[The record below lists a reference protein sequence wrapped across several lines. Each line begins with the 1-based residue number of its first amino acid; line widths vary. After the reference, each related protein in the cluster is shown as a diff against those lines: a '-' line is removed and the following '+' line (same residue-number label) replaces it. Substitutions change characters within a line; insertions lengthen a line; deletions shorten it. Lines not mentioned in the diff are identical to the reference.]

1 MNETKLRPIEEC
13 KAKGSAI
20 LAVLK
25 YMEIKWGKTY
35 IESLNLP
42 FDPNQI
48 KQGRYYPYEWVRYLN
63 EKIGEKAQGKEEQVF
78 KKMGHD
84 IVKSALEGRIVINY
98 LIKRRPLEKL
108 LGDMY
113 RNSEY
118 INVLDVNIVKDGK
131 KLQLIADQICEDRSE
146 RRCWMI
152 EGALNAMIKSSN
164 KNAVV
169 KHTKCQF
176 HGDEHCVFEVYEEK

>member
-1 MNETKLRPIEEC
+1 MNAAKLRPIEEC
-13 KAKGSAI
+13 KVKGSA
-20 LAVLK
+20 LSAVLK
-25 YMEIKWGKTY
+25 YIEIKWGKNY
-35 IESLNLP
+35 VKGLNLP
-42 FDPNQI
+42 FNPEEI
-48 KQGRYYPYEWVRYLN
+48 KQGRYYPYEWMRFLN
-63 EKIGEKAQGKEEQVF
+63 EKIGEKARGKEEQVF
-78 KKMGHD
+78 KKMGYD

-98 LIKRRPLEKL
+98 LIKKRPLEKL
-108 LGDMY
+108 LEDMY

-118 INVLDVNIVKDGK
+118 LNVLDVNVVKDDGRF
-131 KLQLIADQICEDRSE
+131 QLIADQICEDRSE
-146 RRCWMI
+146 QRCWMI